1 MFNSINPGIVFIDD
15 KYINMDSVYNMS
27 TRGLSIQLD
36 YYSGEKELIQFG
48 SKQELHKAFAK
59 LAAASNALEF
69 GTNYVPR

>member
-1 MFNSINPGIVFIDD
+1 
-15 KYINMDSVYNMS
+15 MDSVYNMS

-48 SKQELHKAFAK
+48 SNQELHKAFSK